1 VGQSLG
7 LIPEQDFGSGM
18 VDLRLLVGAEPV
30 SGGIIA
36 NNVPVGQVCNWIVSD
51 YGYTGADRARFRIRA
66 IDAVDGYCVGQSD
79 VFTIR

>member
-1 VGQSLG
+1 
-7 LIPEQDFGSGM
+7 
-18 VDLRLLVGAEPV
+18 
-30 SGGIIA
+30 
-36 NNVPVGQVCNWIVSD
+36 VGQVCNWIVSD